1 MKKSSRFIGL
11 LLMLLGATLGGLL
24 LLNLLGKPRVEGMR
38 FSDVVKIVGS
48 VACFGIGFARLMG
61 K

>member
-11 LLMLLGATLGGLL
+11 MLMLLGAMLGGML
-24 LLNLLGKPRVEGMR
+24 LLNILGKPRVEGMR
-38 FSDVVKIVGS
+38 GSDVVKLVGS
-48 VACFGIGFARLMG
+48 VVCFGIGFVRLMG

>member
-11 LLMLLGATLGGLL
+11 LLMLLGATLGGML
-24 LLNLLGKPRVEGMR
+24 LLNILGKPRVEGMHG
-38 FSDVVKIVGS
+38 SDVVKLVGS
-48 VACFGIGFARLMG
+48 VVYFGIGFVRLMG

>member
-11 LLMLLGATLGGLL
+11 MLMLLGATLGGML
-24 LLNLLGKPRVEGMR
+24 LLNILGKPRVEGMR
-38 FSDVVKIVGS
+38 SSDVVKLVGS
-48 VACFGIGFARLMG
+48 VVCFGIGFVRLMG